1 MTKINYVMI
10 EINNVMTKIK
20 GALIGF
26 IVHYKMSQE
35 AAAKKF
41 F

>member
-1 MTKINYVMI
+1 MMYVFMTLAQV
-10 EINNVMTKIK
+10 
-20 GALIGF
+20 GLITF

>member
-1 MTKINYVMI
+1 MTFVFLSMAQ
-10 EINNVMTKIK
+10 V
-20 GALIGF
+20 ALIGF